1 MKRLASNDA
10 SADAALS
17 QSYIVL
23 TVASCAIAT
32 LGLIENSVAV
42 IIGAM
47 IVAPLITPIQA
58 FALAALGGDAPVVR
72 RALVTAGVG
81 ALVAVVV
88 SSALAVVTAIPAY
101 GSEIVARTRPTLLD
115 LAIAVA
121 AGAVTGFARL
131 RPGIA
136 NTVAGTAIA
145 VALMPPLCVRHRAC
159 RRPVVVGKGRG
170 AAVRHELPGNRA
182 RVHGRLRDRRPG

>member
-17 QSYIVL
+17 QSYVVL
-23 TVASCAIAT
+23 TIASCAIAT
-32 LGLIENSVAV
+32 LGLIENSVAG

-58 FALAALGGDAPVVR
+58 FALAALDGDAPVVR

-81 ALVAVVV
+81 ALLAVVV
-88 SSALAVVTAIPAY
+88 SSALAVVTAIPTY

-121 AGAVTGFARL
+121 AGAVTGFRDY
-131 RPGIA
+131 
-136 NTVAGTAIA
+136 
-145 VALMPPLCVRHRAC
+145 
-159 RRPVVVGKGRG
+159 GRG
-170 AAVRHELPGNRA
+170 SRIPSR
-182 RVHGRLRDRRPG
+182 GRRSR